1 MLKEACLTF
10 VKEMQE
16 LAGVNPLT
24 NYVTIASTAS
34 HVWRK
39 MFLKDDL
46 VDLEP
51 RNGWRKNQVN
61 QSQEAV

>member
-24 NYVTIASTAS
+24 NYVTIGSTAS

-46 VDLEP
+46 IDLEP